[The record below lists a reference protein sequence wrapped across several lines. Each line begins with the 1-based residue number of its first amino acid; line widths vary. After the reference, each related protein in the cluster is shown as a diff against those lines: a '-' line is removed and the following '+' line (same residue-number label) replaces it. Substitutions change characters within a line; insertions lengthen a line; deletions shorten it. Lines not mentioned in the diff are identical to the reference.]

1 VGIASSTEE
10 AAAWRSHCPT
20 GLPRDERCW
29 GDSWRYHSGGLARR
43 GVAASG
49 LARAL
54 SGWDCPYLRFICLPR
69 FLGIIVLLA
78 LWVASWFNVYT
89 LVAPY
94 ALLVGGGIGVLL
106 IELVLLYL
114 VWIDIRLVKDASP
127 SLQAISLQ

>member
-69 FLGIIVLLA
+69 FLGIIVLL
-78 LWVASWFNVYT
+78 
-89 LVAPY
+89 VAPY